1 MLWRPVKFLFALVL
15 LPTAFFTL
23 VETGKIFCSVLGH
36 IGAAVSFILGILIYC
51 GIHYG
56 YYNFSRPY
64 VFGHEMTHAL
74 AALVCGYR
82 IKDVSVGQ
90 DSGYVKMDNCNA
102 FVVLAPYFVPL
113 YVISADLIYAITDL
127 FVDLTPYRQVFLFV
141 IGFLTAFHFVQ
152 TFKTLF
158 EADQPDLKIAGG
170 KVFSGVMITL
180 ANLVVLAVVLKAMF
194 PEVVLLTE
202 AGKNILAGTVNVW
215 RIIVNYIIE
224 KTVNSGK

>member
-1 MLWRPVKFLFALVL
+1 MLWRPIKFLFALIL

-23 VETGKIFCSVLGH
+23 LETGKILCAVLDNL
-36 IGAAVSFILGILIYC
+36 GAALSFILGVLIYC

-56 YYNFSRPY
+56 YYNFSRLY

-113 YVISADLIYAITDL
+113 YVIAAALLYAVTDL

-141 IGFLTAFHFVQ
+141 IGIEVQKAFDVVCHNYERAALGQCVLIVLTFDRALRF
-152 TFKTLF
+152 
-158 EADQPDLKIAGG
+158 G
-170 KVFSGVMITL
+170 KCDGERT
-180 ANLVVLAVVLKAMF
+180 
-194 PEVVLLTE
+194 
-202 AGKNILAGTVNVW
+202 NIG
-215 RIIVNYIIE
+215 R
-224 KTVNSGK
+224 KCK